1 MDLDYYKKQL
11 NKLKVVNLIALTHAN
26 YKKQEYDLK
35 EKGLILFNKLLDRL
49 SEKQDNPEIENN
61 PYASFI
67 CNYYF
72 KIIKNPLDLLEEDFI
87 FAFIAAI
94 EFVILLNNI
103 DTHDDNDSL
112 LDQKIQ
118 ELFNQI
124 KNKLKDEMIKSGL
137 DENKECDYNL
147 IVFNQLLIVKQLE
160 RMIAFYQSLN
170 TQEQSNT
177 PLINMIK
184 LSMLQDC

>member
-1 MDLDYYKKQL
+1 MDWDSYKKQL
-11 NKLKVVNLIALTHAN
+11 TKLKVVNLIALTHAN
-26 YKKQEYDLK
+26 YKKKEYDLK
-35 EKGLILFNKLLDRL
+35 EKGLVLFNKLLDRL
-49 SEKQDNPEIENN
+49 SEKQDNKEIENN

-94 EFVILLNNI
+94 EFIILLNNI
-103 DTHDDNDSL
+103 DIQDDNDAL

-118 ELFNQI
+118 ELFNQL

-160 RMIAFYQSLN
+160 RMIAFYQSLS
-170 TQEQSNT
+170 TQEQSKT
-177 PLINMIK
+177 PLIKMIK